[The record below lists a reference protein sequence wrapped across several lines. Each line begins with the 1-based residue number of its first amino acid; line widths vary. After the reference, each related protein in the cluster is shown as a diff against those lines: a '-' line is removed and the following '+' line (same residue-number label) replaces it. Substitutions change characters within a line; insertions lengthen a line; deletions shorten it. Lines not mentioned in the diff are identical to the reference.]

1 MPKRTDISSILII
14 GSGPIVIGQACE
26 FDYSGAQAC
35 KALKAEGYRVVLV
48 NSNPATIMTDP
59 QMADA
64 TYVEPL
70 TVDLLEKI
78 IAEERPDALL
88 PTVGGQTG
96 LNLAVALAE
105 QGILER
111 RGVELIGANLRA
123 MQVAEDRDLFKKAM
137 SAAGLESPR
146 SRIAHSLEEAHHIFS
161 TVIGRFPIFIRPSF
175 TLGGSGAGTVFT
187 PEEFDEKV
195 AWGLRESPVHTVLVE
210 ESLIGWKEYELEVMR
225 DRADNFVVVCSIEN
239 LDPMGVHTGDSI
251 TVAPAQTLTDKEYQ
265 RLRDQARLVMRAV
278 GVETGGSNVQFAVD
292 PESGRVVVI
301 EMNPRVSR
309 SSALASKATG
319 FPIAKLAAKL
329 AVGYTLDELKNDITQ
344 ETVAAFEP
352 SIDYV
357 VVKIPRWAFEKFP
370 GVDRELGPQMK
381 SVGEVMA
388 IGRTFKEAL
397 QKGVRSLEIGRDGLG
412 PLARDE
418 EGQLKG
424 YPPDTSS
431 TDLLHLPNR
440 DRLFAVFE
448 RLLQAE
454 RECPLPSDQAA
465 DDSALQEC
473 SEIYDPWFVAQMQ
486 ELARFQVG
494 VERRKASEEEGEK
507 STRQEENLSRSSPLD
522 AWTLRQ
528 AKRMGFSDAQLARI
542 LNEAA
547 VAHSTTAAAAGHD
560 APAAN
565 HTPATESSIRAL
577 RHRLGVLPTYHQV
590 DTCAAEFTAFT
601 PYLYSSYE
609 SEGEAPPTTRDKVI
623 ILGGGPNRI
632 GQGIEFDYCCCHAS
646 FALQEMGYETV
657 MINCNPETVSTD
669 YDTSDR
675 LYFEP
680 LTLEDVLNIYRR
692 EAADAPDVKVLVQYG
707 GQTPLNLAAGLQAAG
722 VPILGTQPDAIE
734 LAEDRERFSALLAEL
749 EIPAPA
755 NGIAHTAEQAL
766 AIANRIGY
774 PLVVRPSYVLGGRA
788 MAIVDDEE
796 SLYHYMSYAVN
807 VDAEMTAGGQ
817 FDLSNAPSRRDVGA
831 SKVAILV
838 DQFLEDAY
846 EVDVDAIADGEQVV
860 IGGIL
865 QHIEEAGVHSGDSAC
880 VLPPYKISGYH
891 LNIIREY
898 TEKLGLA
905 LGVRGLMN
913 VQYAIKDDVV
923 YVLEVNPR
931 ASRTVPFVSKAT
943 GVPLAKLAAW
953 VMAGKSLAEVG
964 LLAEPGV
971 KGFFVKEAV
980 LPWKKFSGADT
991 LLGPEMRSTGEV
1003 MGHAQNFGH
1012 AFAKSQLGADYP
1024 LPTDGGVLIT
1034 VNDYD
1039 KGAALKLARDFDRM
1053 GFSLYATSG
1062 TAALIQRVGLP
1073 VTVLSKAATTEER
1086 REQPPLLH
1094 VPAPTGTYT
1103 TLDAMRDGK
1112 IHLIINTPLGPNS
1125 RSDGQKIR
1133 TLATR
1138 MEIPLIT
1145 TLSAAQAAV
1154 NGIRAMMDAEL
1165 NVRSLQA
1172 YYGEYG

>member
-1 MPKRTDISSILII
+1 MPKRTDISSVLII

-35 KALKAEGYRVVLV
+35 KALRAEGYRIVLV

-59 QMADA
+59 EMADA

-78 IAEERPDALL
+78 IAKERPDALL

-96 LNLAVALAE
+96 LNLSVALAE

-111 RGVELIGANLRA
+111 YGVELIGANLRA
-123 MQVAEDRDLFKKAM
+123 MQVAEDRDLFKQAM
-137 SAAGLESPR
+137 SEAGLESPL
-146 SRIAHSLEEAHHIFS
+146 SRIAHSLEEAREIFS

-195 AWGLRESPVHTVLVE
+195 SWGLQESPVHSVLVE

-251 TVAPAQTLTDKEYQ
+251 TVAPSQTLTDKEYQ
-265 RLRDQARLVMRAV
+265 RLRDQARLVMRVV

-292 PESGRVVVI
+292 PVSGRVVVI

-329 AVGYTLDELKNDITQ
+329 AVGYRLDELRNDITQ
-344 ETVAAFEP
+344 KTVAAFEP

-412 PLARDE
+412 PLPRDGD
-418 EGQLKG
+418 GQLKG
-424 YPPDTSS
+424 HAPGTSA
-431 TDLLHLPNR
+431 TDLLRIPNR

-454 RECPLPSDQAA
+454 RERPVASDRSA
-465 DDSALQEC
+465 DDWQTENAALREC

-486 ELARFQVG
+486 EIARFQISI
-494 VERRKASEEEGEK
+494 ERAG
-507 STRQEENLSRSSPLD
+507 QLD

-542 LNEAA
+542 VNEAPGQ
-547 VAHSTTAAAAGHD
+547 S
-560 APAAN
+560 PASGDM
-565 HTPATESSIRAL
+565 PQVTETDIRTL
-577 RHRLGVLPTYHQV
+577 RHRFCVLPTYHQV
-590 DTCAAEFTAFT
+590 DTCAAEFAAFT

-609 SEGEAPPTTRDKVI
+609 SESEAPPTARDKVI

-646 FALQEMGYETV
+646 FALQEMGFETV

-680 LTLEDVLNIYRR
+680 LTLEDVLHIYQR
-692 EAADAPDVKVLVQYG
+692 EAEGASQVKVLVQYG

-722 VPILGTQPDAIE
+722 VPILGTQPEAIE
-734 LAEDRERFSALLAEL
+734 LAEDRESFSALLAEL
-749 EIPAPA
+749 DIPAPA
-755 NGIAHTAEQAL
+755 NGIAHSAEQAL
-766 AIANRIGY
+766 AIAARIGY

-796 SLYHYMSYAVN
+796 SLRHYMAYAVD
-807 VDAEMTAGGQ
+807 VDSEMTTSGQ
-817 FDLSNAPSRRDVGA
+817 E
-831 SKVAILV
+831 VAILV
-838 DQFLEDAY
+838 DKFLEDAY
-846 EVDVDAIADGEQVV
+846 EVDVDAISDGEQVV

-865 QHIEEAGVHSGDSAC
+865 QHIEEAGIHSGDSAC

-891 LNIIREY
+891 LSIIREY

-905 LGVRGLMN
+905 LGVHGLMN

-923 YVLEVNPR
+923 YVIEVNPR

-943 GVPLAKLAAW
+943 GVPLAKLAAR

-964 LLAEPGV
+964 LLEEPEV
-971 KGFFVKEAV
+971 QGFFVKEAV

-1012 AFAKSQLGADYP
+1012 AFAKSQLGADYR

-1039 KGAALKLARDFDRM
+1039 KGAALKLARDFSRM
-1053 GFSLYATSG
+1053 GFDLYATSG

-1073 VTVLSKAATTEER
+1073 VAVLSKAAATEAG
-1086 REQPPLLH
+1086 QHSPSLNH
-1094 VPAPTGTYT
+1094 VKHGADNGAYT

-1112 IHLIINTPLGPNS
+1112 IDLIINTPLGPNS
-1125 RSDGQKIR
+1125 RSDGKKIR

-1154 NGIRAMMDAEL
+1154 SGIRAVMAAEL

-1172 YYGEYG
+1172 HYERGRR

>member
-59 QMADA
+59 EMADA

-70 TVDLLEKI
+70 TVELLEKI

-105 QGILER
+105 QGVLER
-111 RGVELIGANLRA
+111 HGVELIGANLRA
-123 MQVAEDRDLFKKAM
+123 MQVAEDRDLFKRAM
-137 SAAGLESPR
+137 TEVGLESPR
-146 SRIAHSLEEAHHIFS
+146 SRIAHTLEEAREIFE

-187 PEEFDEKV
+187 QEEFDEKV
-195 AWGLRESPVHTVLVE
+195 SWGLRESPVNTVLVE

-251 TVAPAQTLTDKEYQ
+251 TVAPSQTLTDKEYQ

-412 PLARDE
+412 PLTRDE
-418 EGQLKG
+418 KGQLKG
-424 YPPDTSS
+424 YAPDASAAE
-431 TDLLHLPNR
+431 LMRVPNR

-448 RLLQAE
+448 RLLEAE
-454 RECPLPSDQAA
+454 RGEGTGADGGAA
-465 DDSALQEC
+465 DEAALREC

-486 ELARFQVG
+486 EIARFQVSI
-494 VERRKASEEEGEK
+494 ERAG
-507 STRQEENLSRSSPLD
+507 QLD
-522 AWTLRQ
+522 AWTMRQ
-528 AKRMGFSDAQLARI
+528 AKRMGFSDAQIARI
-542 LNEAA
+542 LNEAKGEERA
-547 VAHSTTAAAAGHD
+547 KRREGNGEERAERREEREY
-560 APAAN
+560 P
-565 HTPATESSIRAL
+565 TPPPQLTETDVREL
-577 RHRLGVLPTYHQV
+577 RQRLGVVPTYHQV
-590 DTCAAEFTAFT
+590 DTCAAEFAAFT

-609 SEGEAPPTTRDKVI
+609 SEGEAPPTARDKVI

-646 FALQEMGYETV
+646 FALQEMGFETV

-680 LTLEDVLNIYRR
+680 LTLEDVLHIYQR
-692 EAADAPDVKVLVQYG
+692 EAEGGSQVKVLVQYG

-722 VPILGTQPDAIE
+722 VPIVGTQPEAIE

-749 EIPAPA
+749 DIPAPDS
-755 NGIAHTAEQAL
+755 GIAHSTGQAL
-766 AIANRIGY
+766 AIAARIGY

-788 MAIVDDEE
+788 MAVVDDEE
-796 SLYHYMSYAVN
+796 SLRHYMSQAVD
-807 VDAEMTAGGQ
+807 VDREMTTSGQ
-817 FDLSNAPSRRDVGA
+817 E
-831 SKVAILV
+831 VAILV

-846 EVDVDAIADGEQVV
+846 EVDVDAVADGERVV

-865 QHIEEAGVHSGDSAC
+865 QHIEEAGIHSGDSAC

-891 LNIIREY
+891 LSIIREY

-923 YVLEVNPR
+923 YVIEVNPR

-943 GVPLAKLAAW
+943 GVPLAKLAAR
-953 VMAGKSLAEVG
+953 VMAGRSLAEVG
-964 LLAEPGV
+964 LLEEPEV
-971 KGFFVKEAV
+971 RGFFVKEAV
-980 LPWKKFSGADT
+980 LPWKKLSGADT

-1012 AFAKSQLGADYP
+1012 AFAKSQLGADYR
-1024 LPTDGGVLIT
+1024 LPVDGGVLIT

-1039 KGAALKLARDFDRM
+1039 KGAALKLARDFSRM
-1053 GFSLYATSG
+1053 GFDLYATQG

-1073 VTVLSKAATTEER
+1073 VVVLNKAAAMEAT
-1086 REQPPLLH
+1086 LH
-1094 VPAPTGTYT
+1094 SAGNGAYT

-1112 IHLIINTPLGPNS
+1112 IGLIINTPLGPHS
-1125 RSDGQKIR
+1125 RADGQRIR

-1154 NGIRAMMDAEL
+1154 NGIRAMMAAEL
-1165 NVRSLQA
+1165 DVRSLQA
-1172 YYGEYG
+1172 HYDRGYS